1 MLARTGSKR
10 NQISTGFE
18 RVKQGLLYVGP
29 ENARGDDVSKMRS
42 LLKPNPP
49 MLERVQTS
57 ERANVVMQRK
67 REVVVEDE
75 RVGREGEVEG
85 ERQKERE
92 RDY

>member
-1 MLARTGSKR
+1 
-10 NQISTGFE
+10 
-18 RVKQGLLYVGP
+18 
-29 ENARGDDVSKMRS
+29 
-42 LLKPNPP
+42 